1 MTLQDHWELLCAGV
15 PWGEDHLLPN
25 LSLIRHR
32 KILLF
37 SAAKESI
44 LPTSQ

>member
-1 MTLQDHWELLCAGV
+1 MTLQDHWELLREDA
-15 PWGEDHLLPN
+15 PWEEDRLLPN